1 MIGGVGSGGWLVS
14 RIRDVD
20 ASGREKIASNTDIR
34 AGWWL
39 LNTTS
44 LESNEN

>member
-1 MIGGVGSGGWLVS
+1 MTGGAGSGGWVVS

-20 ASGREKIASNTDIR
+20 ASGREKIASNTDTGT
-34 AGWWL
+34 GWWL

-44 LESNEN
+44 LEGYEN